1 MGDHLKL
8 VEAFQ
13 PDAFECLCDSSPS
26 IGNKPKRVRKSVDR
40 TLRFLDE
47 TVEARANSKVST
59 LVEIASAFYCFTL
72 HLVTDQCGKELVVRF
87 PLARRVSFQTNS
99 CIQNVCLAAMFV
111 AFLLRVICLCALRH
125 CRGAACWG
133 PLKAVICWKK
143 ERDQLLKLH

>member
-1 MGDHLKL
+1 MKL
-8 VEAFQ
+8 VEAFR

-26 IGNKPKRVRKSVDR
+26 TGNKPKRVRKSVDR

-59 LVEIASAFYCFTL
+59 CTLVEIASTFYCCKIFTL
-72 HLVTDQCGKELVVRF
+72 HLLTDQRGKELVVRF
-87 PLARRVSFQTNS
+87 PLARRVAV
-99 CIQNVCLAAMFV
+99 IFV
-111 AFLLRVICLCALRH
+111 AFLLRVTCLCALRH

-133 PLKAVICWKK
+133 PLKAVTCWKR